1 MRARTIFAGRKIFG
15 ATQSLFLSNRPFS
28 LSTRQFVRFQLPSS
42 FFPLLFAHARRILAV
57 AGFGI
62 LPVHAAQLTIGWD
75 DQSTNESGFKI
86 ERSVD
91 GNTFVEIATVEAS
104 VTSYIDH
111 NLSPSTT
118 YWYRVRAYNSTATSD
133 YSNITGGTTESAVFT
148 ATAFNSSISGSAS
161 RLANL
166 SVRAIPGAGE
176 QALIVG
182 FVVGHGTKP
191 ILLRAIGP
199 GLAALTTSSILPD
212 PSLTV
217 QSGGLS
223 ILSNDNWGGT
233 AQLKTIFTQLG
244 AFPLSDT
251 SQDAALRSDFA
262 PGGYTALVSGA
273 GSGIAMAEIYDADTT
288 ASLAGRLVNLSARAN
303 VGTGDGVLIAGFVIS
318 GNAPMRVLVRGVG
331 PTLAKAGVASALSDP
346 QLDLFRGSLHWD
358 HNDDWAGNAQLAAA
372 FAEVGASPLTD
383 PASKDAALLV
393 TLPPGAYTAIVSG
406 VNGASGVALAEV
418 YELP

>member
-1 MRARTIFAGRKIFG
+1 MRYQLLCLSFPRLFVRARRVLLLAG
-15 ATQSLFLSNRPFS
+15 
-28 LSTRQFVRFQLPSS
+28 
-42 FFPLLFAHARRILAV
+42 LAV
-57 AGFGI
+57 
-62 LPVHAAQLTIGWD
+62 LSVHAAQLTVGWD
-75 DQSTNESGFKI
+75 DNSSNETGFKI

-91 GNTFVEIATVEAS
+91 GTTFVEIATVGAN
-104 VTSYIDH
+104 VTSYIDYD
-111 NLSPSTT
+111 LSPSTT
-118 YWYRVRAYNSTATSD
+118 YWYRVRAYNETTTSD
-133 YSNITGGTTESAVFT
+133 YSNITGVTTESTIAT
-148 ATAFNSSISGSAS
+148 ATAFSSSISSGAS

-191 ILLRAIGP
+191 ILLRAVGP
-199 GLAALTTSSILPD
+199 GLAVLTSSAVLQD

-217 QSGGLS
+217 QSGGTS

-233 AQLKTIFTQLG
+233 AQLKTIFSQLG
-244 AFPLSDT
+244 AFPLSDA
-251 SQDAALRSDFA
+251 SRDAALLSNFT
-262 PGGYTALVSGA
+262 PGGYTALVTGA

-318 GNAPMRVLVRGVG
+318 GSAPMRVLIRAVG
-331 PTLAKAGVASALSDP
+331 PTLSRAGVASALSDP
-346 QLDLFRGSLHWD
+346 QVDLFRGSVRWD
-358 HNDDWAGNAQLAAA
+358 HNDDWAGDAQLAAA
-372 FAEVGASPLTD
+372 FAEVGATAWTD
-383 PASKDAALLV
+383 ANSKDAALLV